1 MIFSYV
7 RPGVPPQTAPITRE
21 SLPWYHARLLRG
33 DTLVLDRLPDDL
45 PDEAVRAREY
55 VGRSGMR
62 SHIAIPVR
70 VGGTVVCLLGIATF
84 RDLRAWSPYIVSR
97 LRLAGEMLANALY
110 RKRTDLALRAQL
122 AEISE
127 LKARLDAEN
136 VYLREEITSIRGF
149 DDIVGE
155 SPLLQEV
162 LERVAPTDAA
172 VLLRGET
179 GTGKELIARAIHRR
193 SPRHEA
199 PFVAVN
205 CAALPPSLIEAE
217 LFGHEKGAFMGATA
231 ARAGRF
237 EIAHGGTLFLDEIAD
252 FGLDLQ
258 AKLLR
263 VLQAREFERVG
274 SPRTR
279 AADVRIIAATHRDL
293 EAAMR
298 AGAFRDDLYYRL
310 NVFPI
315 TMPPLRERREDI
327 PSLVWFILAR
337 RQAALRKRITRIPR
351 AVMDALRAYPWPGNV
366 RELENV
372 LERALILTRGSTL
385 HLDDSFRVADA
396 RTAAGDGGPQRLDR
410 VERAHIL
417 QVLAACRWRI
427 NGPGNAAE
435 QLGLHPNTLR
445 FRMRKLGITRPS
457 ASGKRKT
464 ASVTLDHRPTPR
476 RA

>member
-1 MIFSYV
+1 MK
-7 RPGVPPQTAPITRE
+7 
-21 SLPWYHARLLRG
+21 
-33 DTLVLDRLPDDL
+33 
-45 PDEAVRAREY
+45 
-55 VGRSGMR
+55 
-62 SHIAIPVR
+62 SHTVVPVR
-70 VGGTVVCLLGIATF
+70 VGGTVVCALGIATF
-84 RDLRAWSPYIVSR
+84 RDFRAWPRYIVSR
-97 LRLAGEMLANALY
+97 LRLAGEVLANALY
-110 RKRTDLALRAQL
+110 RKRADLALRAQL

-127 LKARLDAEN
+127 LKARLEAEN
-136 VYLREEITSIRGF
+136 VYLREEIGSVHGF
-149 DDIVGE
+149 DEIVGE
-155 SPLLQEV
+155 SPLLQDALRRV
-162 LERVAPTDAA
+162 ALVAPTDTA

-179 GTGKELIARAIHRR
+179 GTGKELIARAIHSR

-217 LFGHEKGAFMGATA
+217 LFGHEKGAFTGATA

-237 EIAHGGTLFLDEIAD
+237 EIARGGTLFLDEIGD

-274 SPRTR
+274 STR
-279 AADVRIIAATHRDL
+279 ACAADVRIIAATHRDL

-298 AGAFRDDLYYRL
+298 AGTFRDDLYYRL

-315 TMPPLRERREDI
+315 TLPPLRERRADI
-327 PSLVWFILAR
+327 PSLVWFIIGR
-337 RQAALRKRITRIPR
+337 RQAILCKKITRIPR
-351 AVMDALRAYPWPGNV
+351 AVMDALQAYPWPGNV

-372 LERALILTRGSTL
+372 VERALILTSGSTL
-385 HLDDSFRVADA
+385 HLDDSFRVADP
-396 RTAAGDGGPQRLDR
+396 RTAAARDGGAQRLDR

-445 FRMRKLGITRPS
+445 FRMGKLGITRPS

-464 ASVTLDHRPTPR
+464 ASVSPGDRPTPR